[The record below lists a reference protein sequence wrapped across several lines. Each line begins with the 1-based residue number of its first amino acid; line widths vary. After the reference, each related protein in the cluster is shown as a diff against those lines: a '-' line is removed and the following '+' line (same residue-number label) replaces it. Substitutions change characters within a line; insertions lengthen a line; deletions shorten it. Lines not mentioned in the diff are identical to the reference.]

1 MNRIKL
7 IVCYYGKF
15 PEWMNVWLKSCEL
28 NSNIDFMIV
37 TDIKLGE
44 LPSNVTILN
53 IGFNELKKHF
63 SNVLGFEVSLETPYK
78 LCDYKPVYGK
88 AFQKELDGYEFWG
101 CCDIDL
107 IWGNISKFITNEILD
122 KYDLI
127 GKYGHLM
134 IYRNNEKMNNLFM
147 QKGGTFQYKTVFI
160 NDNNYS
166 FDEMSG
172 MDLIAHRKQVK
183 QYKNLKK
190 E

>member
-88 AFQKELDGYEFWG
+88 AFK
-101 CCDIDL
+101 
-107 IWGNISKFITNEILD
+107 
-122 KYDLI
+122 
-127 GKYGHLM
+127 
-134 IYRNNEKMNNLFM
+134 RN
-147 QKGGTFQYKTVFI
+147 
-160 NDNNYS
+160 
-166 FDEMSG
+166 
-172 MDLIAHRKQVK
+172 
-183 QYKNLKK
+183 
-190 E
+190 